1 MKLAA
6 TASAATALLM
16 AVSVEAQISSQAA
29 WVSGGTE
36 STRVGGNYVSKGTF
50 TADGVPMAR
59 TDTAVQTRNNGQT
72 CLFGGASQSGTLA
85 ESYYQCSLH

>member
-6 TASAATALLM
+6 TASTTATALLM

-29 WVSGGTE
+29 WVSGGAE
-36 STRVGGNYVSKGTF
+36 STRVSGNYVSKGTF

-59 TDTAVQTRNNGQT
+59 TDTAVQTRTNGQT
-72 CLFGGASQSGTLA
+72 CVFGGASQNGMKLI
-85 ESYYQCSLH
+85 